1 MMHYISWFD
10 GNDKTKIQQ
19 TSKFSADP
27 QNLITK
33 KNKHIIMKTNLFH
46 VKTQLMKIDIY
57 AFMMHYISWF
67 DGSYKN
73 HKIGIKQIKVHST

>member
-1 MMHYISWFD
+1 MNAYIL
-10 GNDKTKIQQ
+10 GNVYICKNQNDKTKIQQ

-46 VKTQLMKIDIY
+46 VKTQLMKI
-57 AFMMHYISWF
+57 
-67 DGSYKN
+67 N
-73 HKIGIKQIKVHST
+73 KI